1 MNELKI
7 NYCRQPKMQNRVY
20 HSGLK
25 LRALREL
32 KGLKEKELAL
42 ALNVE
47 FNKIF
52 IWEEEGVP
60 ENDTPAILD
69 FFDIDNTL
77 FSANITNDAMLK
89 KFTFSELQR
98 LELEKELNNRLD
110 AYNDDNSEE
119 LDLSSLGLSTVPNA
133 IYKLPNLKKIDLSD
147 NILSEI
153 PKELQE
159 LTDKGCKLLIRNNF
173 IDPALLD
180 KYNIVENKTIQPLAK
195 QALRIEKV
203 RLTQLRLE
211 HIGIYKDLTI
221 DFNDTL
227 TVLIGVNGAGKTTIL
242 KALSL
247 AILGPRDSILS
258 KSKLLRNINTSN
270 TLDSRIT
277 LKATIDDVEYS
288 NIITLRH
295 DSDTSEVIL
304 IGEPF
309 RQLYHNP
316 KTLKN
321 LVLCLGEQRNN
332 SNSNEKQESSNLPR
346 VLDLLPLLRSDDQS
360 CIKDFTSWWA
370 NLETSK
376 INNPN
381 DQDKINLCFEIFSK
395 FMNENIQSAGL
406 TKVKPYTEL
415 WIKNDTGK
423 PVPFHLVSQG
433 YQAAMGWIGF
443 IVQRMIESNEMHPL
457 PLSQPSIVIIDEI
470 DQLLSIKW
478 QQKILSILREFFPNI
493 QWIISTHSPMVL
505 TDLDKHQIIQLHERD
520 GEIVAETNEVDLWMW
535 QYGDIIR
542 RYFEIS
548 TTPPRYQEEHII
560 EEINALEKSNQALGN
575 KTKLDKLYERLNKV
589 RASAAAADEFE
600 EQLQSLKK
608 REEQMITL
616 IEQLKSKSI

>member
-1 MNELKI
+1 
-7 NYCRQPKMQNRVY
+7 MQNRVY

-89 KFTFSELQR
+89 KFTFSELHR